1 MNPLRK
7 ALLGGAVL
15 ASTLGGG
22 ALGAAFLNGTATAAD
37 STTTTTA
44 AATTAPAPTTA
55 AATTAPAP
63 TTGTAP
69 TGGTHGGGGGPHQAN
84 GITETVLTGDAAD
97 KVTAAALEAV
107 PGATVNRVETDADGD
122 TYEAHLT
129 KADGTVVTVKLDASY
144 NVTKTVDGMG

>member
-37 STTTTTA
+37 STTT
-44 AATTAPAPTTA
+44 TTA

-129 KADGTVVTVKLDASY
+129 KADGTVMTVKLDASY
-144 NVTKTVDGMG
+144 NVTKTVNGMG